1 MKPIILLFLFSLSLL
16 TAEDKEVLNTVVP
29 DEKIRMING
38 EFSELKNYVGDGPLL
53 LEFWNLAIFK
63 DIRILPRSIAFIA

>member
-53 LEFWNLAIFK
+53 L
-63 DIRILPRSIAFIA
+63 

>member
-53 LEFWNLAIFK
+53 LEFWTTWFFVMIPL
-63 DIRILPRSIAFIA
+63 S